1 MIWWERVAILS
12 FQDRASSLS
21 LNPLPRLGSVDATF
35 LRRSL
40 MSLTLTDEEE
50 VLAWIQTVPPEVYW
64 FERRQQEQREERE
77 RWLRRLRDHPSRAL
91 AQVDVQFHQLLHNLK
106 R

>member
-1 MIWWERVAILS
+1 MTLATQTSTNPYSGKQPL
-12 FQDRASSLS
+12 FQIAARTTV
-21 LNPLPRLGSVDATF
+21 GSPEK
-35 LRRSL
+35 LRQQY
-40 MSLTLTDEEE
+40 DEEE

-77 RWLRRLRDHPSRAL
+77 RWLRRLRNHPSRAL